1 MTRPERPRSR
11 YQVLGAAFKCEQCGR
26 TVSGSEFGSE
36 HRNHCPWCLWSL
48 HVDLRPGD
56 RRSGCRGPMEPIAV
70 WVKGGREWA
79 IVHRCRRCG
88 MIRSNR
94 IAGDDNELVLMS
106 MALRPL
112 SEPPFSLDR
121 VTTARKHVNDRPPQA
136 MKDNAAGSHKGRGL
150 HEPMGKGKA
159 IEPDSERETRV

>member
-1 MTRPERPRSR
+1 MTRPKRPRSGT
-11 YQVLGAAFKCEQCGR
+11 QVPEVAFMCEQCGR
-26 TVSGSEFGSE
+26 TVSGSASGSE
-36 HRNHCPWCLWSL
+36 HRNHCAWCLWSL

-56 RRSGCRGPMEPIAV
+56 RRSGCRGLMEPIAV

-94 IAGDDNELVLMS
+94 IAGDDNELLLMS

-112 SEPPFSLDR
+112 AEPPFSLDR
-121 VTTARKHVNDRPPQA
+121 AMSPRKEVGD
-136 MKDNAAGSHKGRGL
+136 
-150 HEPMGKGKA
+150 
-159 IEPDSERETRV
+159 